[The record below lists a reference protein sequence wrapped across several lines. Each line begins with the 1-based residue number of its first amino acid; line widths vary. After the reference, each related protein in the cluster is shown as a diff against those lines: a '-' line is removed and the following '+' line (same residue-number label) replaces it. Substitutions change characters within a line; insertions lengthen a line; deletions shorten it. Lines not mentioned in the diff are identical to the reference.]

1 MLREFRTFIAVV
13 REGSFTAAGRQLG
26 LTQSAVSA
34 QIRRLEEQLGL
45 TLFDRGART
54 ALLNAHG
61 RELLPQ
67 AEALLALADR
77 TVSQAGGRVRGVLR
91 IGAIASVQQDLLV
104 RALKDFRAAFPEVQV
119 RVVPGVSLSLLGQVD
134 AGELDLVVLI
144 RPPFALPPELDWQV
158 LLREPMVLAVADTLP
173 RLPWRELLQT
183 QPFIRY
189 DRASFGGRLVE
200 GFLRRHRVRVQEAV
214 ELDEIDA
221 LAHLARAGLGVA
233 LLPRTR
239 LLDGRGL
246 RLLTLDEA
254 AFEREIGVIGRPSR
268 SPLVQSMIDCLAQ
281 AALRPLRLRPEAGF
295 TGGRNAPW
303 SGAGAAPR

>member
-45 TLFDRGART
+45 ALFDRGART

-104 RALKDFRAAFPEVQV
+104 RALMDFRAAFPEVQV

-173 RLPWRELLQT
+173 LLPWRELLQT

-254 AFEREIGVIGRPSR
+254 AFKREIGVIGRPSR

-281 AALRPLRLRPEAGF
+281 AALRPP
-295 TGGRNAPW
+295 AP
-303 SGAGAAPR
+303 AA

>member
-1 MLREFRTFIAVV
+1 MMLREFRTFIAVV

-104 RALKDFRAAFPEVQV
+104 RALKEFRAAFPEVQV

-200 GFLRRHRVRVQEAV
+200 GFLRRHRLRVHEAV

-239 LLDGRGL
+239 LLDSRGL

-268 SPLVQSMIDCLAQ
+268 SPLVQNMIDCLAQ
-281 AALRPLRLRPEAGF
+281 AALRPP
-295 TGGRNAPW
+295 APV
-303 SGAGAAPR
+303 A